1 VANFSCWADTLLNLT
16 DRFGCQIFSRKIGN
30 QERKSFG
37 HCWNYLFILN
47 PIIGSCKSFP
57 TFSFCFFALS
67 HVHMDRIQLTS
78 DSLNRSNKLSA
89 GLKGPNH
96 FGQKPSNYPS
106 LLYFKENYI
115 KNILGKYVKIFQ
127 SLFIYLFLQFTP

>member
-1 VANFSCWADTLLNLT
+1 
-16 DRFGCQIFSRKIGN
+16 
-30 QERKSFG
+30 
-37 HCWNYLFILN
+37 
-47 PIIGSCKSFP
+47 
-57 TFSFCFFALS
+57 
-67 HVHMDRIQLTS
+67 MDRIQLTS

-115 KNILGKYVKIFQ
+115 KNILGKYVKNF
-127 SLFIYLFLQFTP
+127 SVFIYLFIFYNLLSESIKIIIKSLPLKFF